1 MRAWIVGGAATVVLL
16 AVAGCVGA
24 LRPLDASQPSVRTV
38 QIPYR
43 TMSGGICEL
52 DIDIRVTGSGS
63 PWASAVA
70 ADAVSSMPAPT
81 ERPAGVGF
89 DGEVAAFVEELT
101 DRAERSVRFATG
113 DRVEVELDASSLCV
127 GRRVP
132 RVILLDSVDASD
144 DRIPEPSEFPPD
156 LTVVFAGSTGAV
168 CAVTVGV
175 LPDYAAGAGDEEV
188 VVARVWLAAVD
199 LSGIDPVALARRTTG
214 TSAARR
220 PPASPRPSNSN
231 PRPSSASSSTAPS
244 RRRRR
249 PGWRGSRDGRPS
261 SATREAASRPSRARS
276 SRRLRSGCRSGSA
289 SAAAGS

>member
-175 LPDYAAGAGDEEV
+175 LPDYSTGAGEGEV
-188 VVARVWLAAVD
+188 VVARAWLAAVD
-199 LSGIDPVALARRTTG
+199 LSGIDPVALAAQNDRDFG
-214 TSAARR
+214 G
-220 PPASPRPSNSN
+220 
-231 PRPSSASSSTAPS
+231 ASSSGVPAAEQLES
-244 RRRRR
+244 QAIVRLLL
-249 PGWRGSRDGRPS
+249 DGAFEASS
-261 SATREAASRPSRARS
+261 SAGLERIQGRAAVECYP
-276 SRRLRSGCRSGSA
+276 
-289 SAAAGS
+289 